1 MRDHH
6 ERSWL
11 YRKNANNDWRRY
23 YLWDLHTYSRQ
34 YTKRPQNFLSVTSYT
49 SKIWENVTNI
59 KSACTSP
66 GITTGKLKFR
76 PIIAQTGTCT
86 YSTNQ
91 VIAEYLKHIIYKN
104 PFIIHNMQ
112 DFPSILKPKLLETDE
127 GYVSY
132 DVESLFTS
140 KPVRET
146 MYYTSLLRFT
156 ITTSWNQCLV
166 S

>member
-1 MRDHH
+1 MLDHH

-11 YRKNANNDWRRY
+11 YRRNANKDWRRY
-23 YLWDLHTYSRQ
+23 YLWGLHTYSRQ
-34 YTKRPQNFLSVTSYT
+34 YTKRLSVTSYT

-66 GITTGKLKFR
+66 GITTEKLKFR

-86 YSTNQ
+86 YNTNQ
-91 VIAEYLKHIIYKN
+91 VIAEYLKPLIDKN

-112 DFPSILKPKLLETDE
+112 DFPSTLKPKLLETDE

-132 DVESLFTS
+132 DVESLFTN
-140 KPVRET
+140 KPVREI
-146 MYYTSLLRFT
+146 MYKSMLRFT
-156 ITTSWNQCLV
+156 ITTSWNQCQV

>member
-1 MRDHH
+1 MLDHH

-11 YRKNANNDWRRY
+11 YRKNANKDWRRY
-23 YLWDLHTYSRQ
+23 YLWGLYTYSRQ
-34 YTKRPQNFLSVTSYT
+34 YTKILSVTSYT

-86 YSTNQ
+86 YNTNQ
-91 VIAEYLKHIIYKN
+91 VIAEYLKPLIDKN

-112 DFPSILKPKLLETDE
+112 DFPSTLKPKLLETDE

-132 DVESLFTS
+132 DVESLFTN
-140 KPVRET
+140 KPVREI
-146 MYYTSLLRFT
+146 MYKSMLRFT